1 MRTIELTAEYL
12 NYKTPSEDT
21 RVRVELSGDISKE
34 VAVALIDETTAAIN
48 RAMSRLLGVPIVPD
62 HSPVDFDE
70 LHEEVAA
77 AIKGGDGRP

>member
-12 NYKTPSEDT
+12 DYKTPSEDM
-21 RVRVELSGDISKE
+21 RVRVELSGDISKQT
-34 VAVALIDETTAAIN
+34 AMTLIEDTTVAIN
-48 RAMSRLLGVPIVPD
+48 LAMSGLLGVPIEPD